1 MEWYGEQRIREIRA
15 RLQRNME
22 RIVAKMDDDIK
33 SSMRSTTRG
42 EPDPR
47 ARSGSR
53 SLPGHPPAVQSAT
66 LIGSVFS
73 EVKEDK
79 EGVFGVV
86 GSRDVVYARALEFG
100 FEPKKLAPRPWL
112 FPAFERIRGKVT
124 EMLNA

>member
-1 MEWYGEQRIREIRA
+1 
-15 RLQRNME
+15 ME

-33 SSMRSTTRG
+33 SSMRSTARG
-42 EPDPR
+42 EPDQL

-53 SLPGHPPAVQSAT
+53 SLPGHPPAVQTAT

-73 EVKEDK
+73 EAKEDK

-86 GSRDVVYARALEFG
+86 GSRDAVYAKAMEFG
-100 FEPKKLAPRPWL
+100 FEPKNLAPRPWL